1 MLQMVAI
8 FSFCMQPQID
18 IFCHLFNSASL
29 VLCLQVRDSGQK
41 RGSSDLHDVLQG
53 MLLPK
58 LISHLVRTPDRLHE

>member
-8 FSFCMQPQID
+8 VSFYMQPQID
-18 IFCHLFNSASL
+18 IFCHLLNLASL
-29 VLCLQVRDSGQK
+29 LLCFQVRDSGQK
-41 RGSSDLHDVLQG
+41 GGSSDLQVVLQG